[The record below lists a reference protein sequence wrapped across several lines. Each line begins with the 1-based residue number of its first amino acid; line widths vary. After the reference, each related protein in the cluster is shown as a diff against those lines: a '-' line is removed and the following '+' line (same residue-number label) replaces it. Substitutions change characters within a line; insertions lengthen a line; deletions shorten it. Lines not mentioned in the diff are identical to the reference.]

1 LAEGRATTVTDEPA
15 AAPGAA
21 AGKHPALLVR
31 EAEPLNAGPP
41 PELQRAA
48 FVTPTE
54 LFFVRNHAPVPRL
67 DPDAFR
73 LAVRGLV
80 ERSLELS
87 LAELGERF
95 PRAEVTAT
103 LQCAGQRRDELAAV
117 RPVPG
122 ELPWGA
128 EPVSNAC
135 WAGVRLADVL
145 TAAGPEPGAR
155 HAVFRGL
162 DEVEREGRRFG
173 FGGSVPLAKALSPE
187 VLLATEMNGE
197 PLPPVH
203 GGPLRVV
210 VPGYIGARSVKWL
223 AEIELSS
230 RSSDNYFQAK
240 AYRLYPSH
248 VSKETADPAQAF
260 ELGEL
265 AVTSTITSPRAGE
278 AVGPGPVRVE
288 GIALAGG
295 GRRVERVEL
304 SGDGGATWT
313 PAGLGAEG
321 DGWTWRFFAGE
332 VALVPGRDEIAA
344 RAWDSA
350 AQTQPESAAAVWNHK
365 GYMNSSWARVRVRPQ
380 RPGER
385 EVG

>member
-1 LAEGRATTVTDEPA
+1 MPEGRATTLPDEPA
-15 AAPGAA
+15 AAGGPAA

-41 PELQRAA
+41 PELQRAT

-67 DPDAFR
+67 DPAALR
-73 LAVRGLV
+73 LSVGGLV
-80 ERSLELS
+80 RRPLELS
-87 LAELGERF
+87 LGELAERF

-117 RPVPG
+117 RPIPG

-128 EPVSNAC
+128 EPVSNAR

-145 TAAGPEPGAR
+145 AAAGPDPAAA

-187 VLLATEMNGE
+187 VLLASEMNGE

-203 GGPLRVV
+203 GGPLRVL
-210 VPGYIGARSVKWL
+210 VPGYVGARSVKWL
-223 AEIELSS
+223 GEIELST
-230 RSSDNYFQAK
+230 RSSNNYFQAR
-240 AYRLYPSH
+240 AYRLYPPH
-248 VSKETADPAQAF
+248 VTKETADPAQAF

-265 AVTSTITSPRAGE
+265 AVTSTITAPRPGDPA
-278 AVGPGPVRVE
+278 GPGPVRVE

-295 GRRVERVEL
+295 GRRVERVDL
-304 SGDGGATWT
+304 SGDRGATWT
-313 PAGLGAEG
+313 PARLGAEG
-321 DGWTWRFFAGE
+321 DGWTWRLFDGA
-332 VALVPGRDEIAA
+332 VDLAPGCDEIVA

-350 AQTQPESAAAVWNHK
+350 AQTQPESPAAVWNHK
-365 GYMNSSWARVRVRPQ
+365 GYMNSSWARVRVRPR
-380 RPGER
+380 RPGA
-385 EVG
+385 